1 MKKRF
6 DRDLYNLYD
15 NAAKNGALRFL
26 ADHGARELRPHSS
39 RYGADVEYADAKGRH
54 GKLEAE
60 IKAVWTGGPFPYS
73 DINVLGRKEKYF
85 STGTNLFM
93 MAANYMDYMVI
104 GGLDIIQCPL
114 VEVANRYVWKGELFY
129 KVPLTLAVF
138 GRFETPVDTAP
149 PLCDNCC
156 MWQGY
161 AVAPEGDAW
170 TCMGCAHEQRPK

>member
-6 DRDLYNLYD
+6 DRDLYDTYD
-15 NAAKNGALRFL
+15 NVAKNGALRYL
-26 ADHGARELRPHSS
+26 ADVCAAQELRPHSD
-39 RYGADVEYADAKGRH
+39 RYGADVEYIDWRGRS

-60 IKAVWTGGPFPYS
+60 VKAVWTGGDFPYS

-85 STGTNLFM
+85 AAGTDLFM
-93 MAANYMDYMVI
+93 MAANYQDYLVI
-104 GGLDIIQCPL
+104 RGSNIIQCPL
-114 VEVANRYVWKGELFY
+114 VEVANRYVWKGEKFF
-129 KVPLTLAVF
+129 KVPIKLATF

-161 AVAPEGDAW
+161 AIGESTWV
-170 TCMGCAHEQRPK
+170 CVGCAHEQEPK